1 MLTISSAGWSTR
13 WVGQCTPTRPC
24 VEKAWCQVAAREDFV
39 EEEASFQEARLITWW
54 NVTLSQACSILFI
67 VLVCLQLHGCPYP
80 DAVWAPGEAWLDCG
94 CWPRLGHNLFW
105 IPPQYD
111 STGDDKTGCVQQ
123 VSKYM
128 FRVRACVWGAKVGRL
143 EWFVNLCASIY
154 ALKHKPVVGVGTQ
167 VGMARNCK
175 NQL

>member
-24 VEKAWCQVAAREDFV
+24 VEKAWCQVAARDAFV
-39 EEEASFQEARLITWW
+39 EDVASFQEARLITWW

-94 CWPRLGHNLFW
+94 CWPRSHKTEW
-105 IPPQYD
+105 IDYTHPHR
-111 STGDDKTGCVQQ
+111 C
-123 VSKYM
+123 
-128 FRVRACVWGAKVGRL
+128 C
-143 EWFVNLCASIY
+143 
-154 ALKHKPVVGVGTQ
+154 
-167 VGMARNCK
+167 RNI
-175 NQL
+175 NQLEVLRQVVRDRFWSTLRVWWSVQRWGLHCN